1 MAQVDRVKVF
11 IKKFATTFIV
21 KVKYFFLSKKN
32 LTNNN
37 MNNKLN
43 LYFIKNILNLLK
55 SYINK
60 YLLIFNEILIQDL
73 KLN

>member
-1 MAQVDRVKVF
+1 
-11 IKKFATTFIV
+11 
-21 KVKYFFLSKKN
+21 
-32 LTNNN
+32 

-43 LYFIKNILNLLK
+43 LYIIKNILRLLK

-60 YLLIFNEILIQDL
+60 YLLIFKAILIQDL

>member
-1 MAQVDRVKVF
+1 VAQVDRVKVF